1 VYPIEVR
8 DGQIYLVVPDKAAEQ
23 AQREPAAAPPTAGS
37 PGLKPNEFRIGDIAV
52 GQIRLVHVGGEEA
65 AVYNAEGAFYATQGA
80 CTHRGGPL
88 SEGDLAGHV
97 VTCPLHGSQF
107 DVTTGQVVQGPAE
120 ESLMC
125 YRVIVDG
132 EIGRVDPIA

>member
-1 VYPIEVR
+1 M
-8 DGQIYLVVPDKAAEQ
+8 
-23 AQREPAAAPPTAGS
+23 
-37 PGLKPNEFRIGDIAV
+37 
-52 GQIRLVHVGGEEA
+52 
-65 AVYNAEGAFYATQGA
+65 AVYNADGALYATQGA

-107 DVTTGQVVQGPAE
+107 DVTTGQVLQGPATE
-120 ESLMC
+120 PLTC

-132 EIGRVDPIA
+132 EIGRVEPIAEQGEIMQISPWQGFNAPGGGRAAIG